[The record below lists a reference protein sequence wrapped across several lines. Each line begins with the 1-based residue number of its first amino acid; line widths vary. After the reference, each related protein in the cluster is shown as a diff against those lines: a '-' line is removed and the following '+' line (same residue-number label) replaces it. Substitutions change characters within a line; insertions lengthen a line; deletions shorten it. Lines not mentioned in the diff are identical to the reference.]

1 MTALRSLIEDVRVL
15 GQRQRTL
22 SLLVQQAAWT
32 SCSFGF
38 LPSKPHRGSAALPS
52 GTLSVYLSCITDE
65 EPQVWEPQFFIM
77 GCKKTFLLLQKEVL
91 FLSSKA
97 ICYLNIY
104 EKTVQNKAASSSP
117 HKTCRNSR
125 NAWHLPFIPYI
136 KKCPQVTQIVSGF
149 TPFWPWESFSMLPW
163 FKYYRD
169 NAFLDPLI

>member
-1 MTALRSLIEDVRVL
+1 MNFMFVWVPAL
-15 GQRQRTL
+15 
-22 SLLVQQAAWT
+22 QAPQGL
-32 SCSFGF
+32 CSVAQW
-38 LPSKPHRGSAALPS
+38 H
-52 GTLSVYLSCITDE
+52 TLSVSQLYE

>member
-1 MTALRSLIEDVRVL
+1 MTALRTLIKDVRVL

-22 SLLVQQAAWT
+22 LLLVQQAAWT

-38 LPSKPHRGSAALPS
+38 LPSKPHRGSAALLS
-52 GTLSVYLSCITDE
+52 ATLSVYLSCITDE
-65 EPQVWEPQFFIM
+65 EPQVWEPQSFIM

-104 EKTVQNKAASSSP
+104 EKTVQNKAASAS

-136 KKCPQVTQIVSGF
+136 KKCPQSYTNSKWIYSTLAV
-149 TPFWPWESFSMLPW
+149 
-163 FKYYRD
+163 RD
-169 NAFLDPLI
+169 FLHAFLVQIL